1 MMRMNSVR
9 IILLLP
15 VFFLGLESALAADKA
30 QEWPSDAL
38 LGGTKTPISDIKVI
52 NIFPH
57 DPDAFTQGL
66 VYHKGYL
73 YESTGRYGKSFLR
86 KVDIKTGKIL
96 KAINL
101 VDEYFGEGVTIL
113 GNNIYQLTW
122 LNKTGFVY
130 DLAEFKKVRTFSY
143 EGEGWGIT
151 TDGQYLFMSDGS
163 PIISCFDPVT
173 FAVVRK
179 IIVHEGQ
186 QQIGNL
192 NELEFIKGE
201 IWANIFRENLIV
213 RISPATGKVLGW
225 IDLSLLYSLIPK
237 HGNIDVLNGIAYDH
251 NRDRIFVTG
260 KLWPKIFEIKVVE
273 PPPAGAGGSL
283 KQRDLPRVQPALD
296 LTSDFDVTFRLLG
309 YSGYRGAH
317 SSPGWSRGITR
328 RGINL
333 LFLPEV

>member
-1 MMRMNSVR
+1 MNSVR

-15 VFFLGLESALAADKA
+15 VFFFGLGSAALTADKV
-30 QEWPSDAL
+30 QEWPSYAL
-38 LGGTKTPISDIKVI
+38 QEKTEAPISAIKVI

-73 YESTGRYGKSFLR
+73 YESTGLHGKSTLR
-86 KVDIKTGKIL
+86 KVDLKTGKIIKIIKL
-96 KAINL
+96 AH
-101 VDEYFGEGVTIL
+101 EYFGEGITIL
-113 GNNIYQLTW
+113 GNKIYQLTW

-130 DLAEFKKVRTFSY
+130 DLKEFKKINTFSY

-151 TDGQYLFMSDGS
+151 TDGQYLFMSNGS
-163 PIISCFDPVT
+163 AVISCIDPVT

-179 IIVHEGQ
+179 IIVHDGQ

-201 IWANIFRENLIV
+201 IWANIFREDIIV

-237 HGNIDVLNGIAYDH
+237 HRNTDVLNGIAYDESK
-251 NRDRIFVTG
+251 DRIFVTG
-260 KLWPKIFEIKVVE
+260 KLWPKIFEIKV
-273 PPPAGAGGSL
+273 L
-283 KQRDLPRVQPALD
+283 IKDQK
-296 LTSDFDVTFRLLG
+296 
-309 YSGYRGAH
+309 
-317 SSPGWSRGITR
+317 
-328 RGINL
+328 
-333 LFLPEV
+333 

>member
-1 MMRMNSVR
+1 MNFVR

-15 VFFLGLESALAADKA
+15 VFFLGLGSALAADKF
-30 QEWPSDAL
+30 QEWPAFSL
-38 LGGTKTPISDIKVI
+38 QIKTKAPISAIKVI

-66 VYHKGYL
+66 VYHQGYL
-73 YESTGRYGKSFLR
+73 YESTGLNGRSTLR
-86 KVDIKTGKIL
+86 KMDIKTGKIIEIIKL
-96 KAINL
+96 AQ
-101 VDEYFGEGVTIL
+101 EYFGEGITIL

-130 DLAEFKKVRTFSY
+130 DLTEFRKVNTFFY

-163 PIISCFDPVT
+163 AVIYCIDPTT

-179 IIVHEGQ
+179 IIVHEGE

-201 IWANIFRENLIV
+201 IWANVFQKDLIV
-213 RISPATGKVLGW
+213 RISSATGKILGW
-225 IDLSLLYSLIPK
+225 VNLSPLYSLIPQY
-237 HGNIDVLNGIAYDH
+237 GNIDVLNGIAYDH
-251 NRDRIFVTG
+251 KRDRIFVTG

-273 PPPAGAGGSL
+273 LPPA
-283 KQRDLPRVQPALD
+283 R
-296 LTSDFDVTFRLLG
+296 TFRLQE
-309 YSGYRGAH
+309 
-317 SSPGWSRGITR
+317 
-328 RGINL
+328 
-333 LFLPEV
+333 PENF